1 MFRIGELNFPYIKE
15 YFTLTENLIGSIT
28 CLFIITTKPY
38 KTASHETLGRW
49 KKSTSNS
56 AGINTSIF
64 TPHSTRLAATSRAA
78 TRIPI

>member
-38 KTASHETLGRW
+38 KTASQETLGR
-49 KKSTSNS
+49 
-56 AGINTSIF
+56 
-64 TPHSTRLAATSRAA
+64 
-78 TRIPI
+78 